1 MLVEKAWAKVC
12 GSYEA
17 TELTAIVEA
26 FEVLAGGPTQ
36 TYDINHYKQDIRRVG
51 EAREERLDKL
61 WKVLDEAN
69 RKGWVTTLTSGQ
81 MPTKSD
87 IVRDEESLR
96 WATIDGKGI
105 KYNHTYT
112 VLDARPVT
120 LANAYT
126 DLILLVRNP
135 TNKNSRGEQ
144 WKGDWNPLCD
154 LWTKKTKQ
162 QVGPLARN
170 TSPATFWMSLQDVLL
185 MFRYITIN
193 HSDPTFERRVI
204 PCDVPPLTKKS
215 KKVES
220 WGVLKIQ
227 INKHAN
233 VAFFRLFQLAERF
246 ANVEL
251 DQKGNKPTWEDPEI
265 TMMVVK
271 KAKCPPR
278 GGSSTCETEYAFLE
292 GIAAK
297 SPSVG
302 VRIDSMR
309 GGEYLVIYKAD
320 WKPYH

>member
-1 MLVEKAWAKVC
+1 MLAETSALSLAGASVRDMFLTQVVNTAGCYAIKFTLNGFDKVVVVDDFLPFKKDKKGQYQFAFAKSTTGENEIWMMLVEKAWAKVC

-17 TELTAIVEA
+17 TELASVEEA

-36 TYDINHYKQDIRRVG
+36 TYDISHYKGDVRRVG
-51 EAREERLDKL
+51 EAREERIDKL

-69 RKGWVTTLTSGQ
+69 RKGWVTTVTSPA
-81 MPTKSD
+81 MPAQQD
-87 IVRDEESLR
+87 IVRDEEALR

-105 KYNHTYT
+105 KYSHTYT

-204 PCDVPPLTKKS
+204 PCDIPPLTKKS
-215 KKVES
+215 KKVEA
-220 WGVLKIQ
+220 WGVLKI
-227 INKHAN
+227 
-233 VAFFRLFQLAERF
+233 
-246 ANVEL
+246 
-251 DQKGNKPTWEDPEI
+251 
-265 TMMVVK
+265 
-271 KAKCPPR
+271 
-278 GGSSTCETEYAFLE
+278 
-292 GIAAK
+292 
-297 SPSVG
+297 
-302 VRIDSMR
+302 
-309 GGEYLVIYKAD
+309 
-320 WKPYH
+320 